1 MANII
6 QQLEDLKEWGQ
17 DPTRYERRLAF
28 RSTIPYMEVLPEEF
42 DELSDREDEYYRKGP
57 WKTSREDYAGGRLV
71 KTGPKTGK
79 YFYWIGKGDNY
90 RTHYADSPTDG
101 ETWVTQ
107 NRKKKGWTKKQ
118 GSKIT
123 MTEKNKG
130 AQSMF
135 KKNYNELSAG
145 EQKKVYDN
153 IYDTFK
159 TKTDKPGKFKVKS
172 QVSEFSATDQA
183 KIKKVYPDAKFT
195 KTNTYGFS
203 PDHPQ
208 YDEVWRFVER
218 DFKKP
223 YQRLPNY
230 LQKELENAFPW
241 VEFKWDGK
249 SKYGVPS
256 SDVNLYKKVQTYL
269 DDPKQW
275 RYAFDLR
282 SPDGWMASQIDRA
295 ARQLNPQYESLTE
308 KFTVTD
314 KKGNKKIVDKVVGV
328 KDGNKTYFT
337 NEVLREKYGKPRDLL
352 IRNHDDFDNTKKY
365 WNIADKSSKK
375 YLSEYDN
382 LAKLLPEGFDPKK
395 IQLNDLL
402 QFIGD
407 KDGVKGLNRAKRA
420 IELHHEYGVGTRAT
434 KNYQLLTQDMNLLAK
449 KTNTLIKEGDL
460 SNIETGAAKALKDET
475 RLVVEDVRYGPK
487 KISATGDI
495 KKIVSQAE
503 GELKKFTK
511 NDFKTFEK
519 QLVKLGCG
527 MYAGGRVGFKVGSGK
542 CITRAAAKLRS
553 GDLTV
558 AEKKI
563 VDAMGDGLKKG
574 GMPKKFWTMKNL
586 VKGEGYFALAD
597 FANNLTKGQGLDKS
611 FSNAVETATFGLL
624 DLKGTERD
632 LMKYAKERGLDTKD
646 IKEWMEYAKTYGKY
660 EKGHEDLKWAERKKE
675 AGLEGFTPS
684 HMLNPEAYTTQ
695 IDEIE
700 QAKSSI
706 EKAEEQIKE
715 QEKAESIQSGKG
727 YRDLNEMIEGVVAKE
742 WNKTAGTPLDRGY
755 RKMLGMKGDEGLV
768 WGPIGNLFREGAEKL
783 GFDEHKA
790 LKSFKPQKVMNYHP
804 AYGYKEDIKEVMRE
818 GDSPMEDMLYFMEKY
833 YPRTGL
839 VEEAARDKL
848 GTYDYNPNLYAGG
861 GIAGVRRPNAIPPVS
876 GPMPQGGGL
885 STMFNRVKPW

>member
-17 DPTRYERRLAF
+17 DPTRYARRLEF
-28 RSTIPYMEVLPEEF
+28 RSITPGMEVLPEEF

-183 KIKKVYPDAKFT
+183 KIKKVYPEAKFT

-218 DFKKP
+218 DFKKS
-223 YQRLPNY
+223 YQRLPKY

-269 DDPKQW
+269 DDPKPW

-282 SPDGWMASQIDRA
+282 SADGWMAAQIDRA

-542 CITRAAAKLRS
+542 CITRGLEKLKNGS
-553 GDLTV
+553 NLKGV
-558 AEKKI
+558 EKKLANSI
-563 VDAMGDGLKKG
+563 TDQVKKVTG
-574 GMPKKFWTMKNL
+574 KRFNWKSFA
-586 VKGEGYFALAD
+586 KGEGYFAAAEVINNWTKGQSFWKGLGKGIEVGTFGLAD
-597 FANNLTKGQGLDKS
+597 FNTDERALLSKGKELVDQGVITQQEFDSMGAWLKYTEALK
-611 FSNAVETATFGLL
+611 NRRATQE
-624 DLKGTERD
+624 D
-632 LMKYAKERGLDTKD
+632 YYSA
-646 IKEWMEYAKTYGKY
+646 A
-660 EKGHEDLKWAERKKE
+660 EDLKENEDLSGGKNILAGETAGWNTLE
-675 AGLEGFTPS
+675 AGV
-684 HMLNPEAYTTQ
+684 EAG
-695 IDEIE
+695 
-700 QAKSSI
+700 
-706 EKAEEQIKE
+706 AEESDIADKNLNQIVDTYN
-715 QEKAESIQSGKG
+715 SITDEGSMG
-727 YRDLNEMIEGVVAKE
+727 YDTMSKVMDHLVGEE
-742 WNKTAGTPLDRGY
+742 WSKTAGTVIDRGD
-755 RKMLGMKGDEGLV
+755 RRNQGEGKI
-768 WGPIGNLFREGAEKL
+768 WGPVGGVITDVWDVLSSPWREDPIESKTLEQMKMNLG
-783 GFDEHKA
+783 
-790 LKSFKPQKVMNYHP
+790 LKETKPQERIMEHP
-804 AYGYKEDIKEVMRE
+804 VYGFEEAKLKHPEAWEDIMY
-818 GDSPMEDMLYFMEKY
+818 DM
-833 YPRTGL
+833 
-839 VEEAARDKL
+839 
-848 GTYDYNPNLYAGG
+848 DYAINPTEQLWKAEG
-861 GIAGVRRPNAIPPVS
+861 GIAS
-876 GPMPQGGGL
+876 L
-885 STMFNRVKPW
+885 KKKW